1 MKKKLKKKL
10 KKKIKKNAKKKVK
23 KLLKKYRRGSESPYQ
38 VRSVPDQPY
47 VVQFFSLYL
56 DSSGISSMLLVSRD
70 GEVREVNI
78 AERYVPEFWHNDV

>member
-1 MKKKLKKKL
+1 LKKTLKKKL
-10 KKKIKKNAKKKVK
+10 KKKIKKKAKKKVK

-38 VRSVPDQPY
+38 VRSVPDQPC

-56 DSSGISSMLLVSRD
+56 DSSGVNSMLLVSRD

-78 AERYVPEFWHNDV
+78 VERYVPEFWHNDV